1 MQNFESLATSV
12 ADLTNTI
19 ARIAKDGKFK
29 WTESFLL
36 VPHLKDLSNIS
47 ARLEAAAAELT
58 DWRKNGAD
66 PLPLASIQAE
76 IIARIDLDSDKA
88 EQAVELILNLA
99 VALTAN
105 TSALVQLFRD
115 DTV

>member
-1 MQNFESLATSV
+1 MQNFQSLATSV

-47 ARLEAAAAELT
+47 ARLEAAATELT
-58 DWRKNGAD
+58 DWRQNGAD
-66 PLPLASIQAE
+66 PLPLANIQAA
-76 IIARIDLDSDKA
+76 ITDKIDLEDDRA
-88 EQAVELILNLA
+88 EQAVELILNLV

-105 TSALVQLFRD
+105 TSALVELFRK
-115 DTV
+115 